1 MLSQTFSSPRA
12 RVGRHG
18 GLPLDRA
25 AAVSIAAAVLL
36 CAACTARA
44 PRFSVENAQAHVQM
58 LAGDIGSRPAGT
70 DANRR
75 AREYIVGELRS
86 YGFDVRVQETDAVRA
101 QFGTTVRVANIIATR
116 PGRRGQAIALV
127 SHYDSVPDG
136 PGAADDALGAAVC
149 LEAGRVLAEREQP
162 NYALALIFTDGEER
176 GLMGAAAVM
185 KHPIMGWVRAVLNFE
200 AVGSGGPSLLFETDP
215 ASGGLL
221 KAWAGAAPQPAGAS
235 YVVEIYE
242 RLPNDTD
249 FTLFS
254 RARVPGLNFAAV
266 GDSYSYHT
274 ARDTPARLD
283 PAVLRQT
290 GENAVAVAGAI
301 DEAADLS
308 ERNQAETIYFDILGT
323 KAVAYGAGT
332 ALVLLAAAALLGVF
346 GWLTVV
352 PVARQAAGIGRMLL
366 TAVWTLVGL
375 AAAGGAML
383 GAAWLLRSTRE
394 TYQPWYAHP
403 DRFFIFLVLAGIFGG
418 WLVVRIGSL
427 LPRGARGSTHPAVA
441 WVITLPCWLALAV
454 AAQLFAP
461 SASYLAVI
469 PSLAAGAMLVVSP
482 IRHSAGIRVASAIV
496 LAVAGT
502 LWIPD
507 ATVLLH
513 FAVPLFGRL
522 PIVTPLF
529 VYPALLLF
537 CGLFIVPP
545 LLALVAHRDSH
556 LLPRPL
562 SGLMLVLALV
572 LACAWCWFA
581 PAYTDERP
589 LQRQI
594 RYVNDINAS
603 QSYWEMG
610 GNEPGLDIARD
621 APVAGGWH
629 PWPASLQIDAP
640 LGRLP
645 EPFVFRAAASLTEAP
660 PLRVTGSLNCN
671 ESDCSAEIT
680 AVPNTG
686 GLLAVFTL
694 PAGVTPEETSL
705 AGTLR
710 RDTFRAS
717 YGALPAEG
725 VTFHARLNLSDREKM
740 KETTV
745 VAIANGVPGA
755 AWPQL
760 PSWLPQ
766 EHVVW
771 HARSYFVIPVTFRVG
786 PGL

>member
-1 MLSQTFSSPRA
+1 M
-12 RVGRHG
+12 
-18 GLPLDRA
+18 
-25 AAVSIAAAVLL
+25 AAAVLL
-36 CAACTARA
+36 CTACTARP

-58 LAGDIGSRPAGT
+58 LAGDIGSRPTGT

-101 QFGTTVRVANIIATR
+101 QFGATVRVANIIATK

-136 PGAADDALGAAVC
+136 PGAADDGLGAAVC
-149 LEAGRVLAEREQP
+149 LEAGRVLAGREQP

-185 KHPIMGWVRAVLNFE
+185 KHPIMGWVRAVLNLE

-215 ASGGLL
+215 GSGALL

-235 YVVEIYE
+235 YMVEIYK

-249 FTLFS
+249 FTLFR
-254 RARVPGLNFAAV
+254 RARVPGLNFAAI

-283 PAVLRQT
+283 PALLRQT

-308 ERNQAETIYFDILGT
+308 ERNQAETIYFDILRT

-332 ALVLLAAAALLGVF
+332 ALVLLAAAVLLSVF
-346 GWLTVV
+346 GWLTVL
-352 PVARQAAGIGRMLL
+352 PVARQAAGILRMLL
-366 TAVWTLVGL
+366 TAAWTLVGL

-403 DRFFIFLVLAGIFGG
+403 DRFFTFLALAGILGG
-418 WLVVRIGSL
+418 WVVVRIGSL

-441 WVITLPCWLALAV
+441 WAITLPCWLALAV
-454 AAQLFAP
+454 AAQFFAP

-469 PSLAAGAMLVVSP
+469 PLLAAGAMLVVSP
-482 IRHSAGIRVASAIV
+482 IRHLAAIRIASAIV

-507 ATVLLH
+507 AIVLLH
-513 FAVPLFGRL
+513 LAVPVFGRL

-545 LLALVAHRDSH
+545 LLALIAHRDWRLFFSRGDRFFVVGFNGSA
-556 LLPRPL
+556 LL
-562 SGLMLVLALV
+562 VAALV
-572 LACAWCWFA
+572 FACAWCWFA

-610 GNEPGLDIARD
+610 GNEPAVDVARD
-621 APVAGGWH
+621 APIAGGWH
-629 PWPASLQIDAP
+629 PSPASPQIGTALD
-640 LGRLP
+640 RLP

-671 ESDCSAEIT
+671 ESDCSADIT

-725 VTFHARLNLSDREKM
+725 VTFHARLNRADREKM
-740 KETTV
+740 NAATV

-771 HARSYFVIPVTFRVG
+771 HARSYFVIPVTFAASR
-786 PGL
+786 PRP